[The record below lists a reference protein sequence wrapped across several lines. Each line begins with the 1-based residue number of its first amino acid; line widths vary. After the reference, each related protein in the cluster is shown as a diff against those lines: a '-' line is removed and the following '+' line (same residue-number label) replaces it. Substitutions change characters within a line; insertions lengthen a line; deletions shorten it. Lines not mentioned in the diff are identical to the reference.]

1 MIRHWQSWLIL
12 GAVILVAIAPMLE
25 RSYPITHSTHFN
37 LSWAIQYQHQF
48 FSGQLYPRWLEFSN
62 FGFGNA
68 TFAFYPPL
76 CMLAT
81 LPFRALGWGLEG
93 SLIGS
98 MALAMAILAAGLY
111 GLGDRLFP
119 RWIAILVA
127 ALGILSPYF
136 LVDIY
141 QRGSLGEVW
150 AIALIP
156 WINLTTLDIVA
167 EDVEDVEDVEDHY
180 PPNAINSDEDPDLSY
195 SDLSWRSLLTTAKT
209 LLKGKLLPL
218 TGAYTLLI
226 LSHLP
231 TLLIFTL
238 IWLPFPAWI
247 AAPGQRKAALYR
259 CYLAVVLA
267 LGLSAF
273 FLVPILLDSSS
284 VQLSALYS
292 SPDYLPQNRLL
303 LSGLW
308 QLQPQL
314 TEHWFDRGLLDLWW
328 LSVFVS
334 LGSGLVILLMAGGW
348 LPLAPQLGL
357 SSYWFVSS
365 SLALLMTTDLL
376 GWLYEPTYVLQG
388 IQFSWRWLAIPSVY
402 VPLLLGHGLATRDRS
417 HPSSPAHRGAVAVL
431 SGLLGVAIASQIVQ
445 GIIIAERASYDP
457 SSVHHFARLA
467 SQKTSSDTYTLPPG
481 ERFLNWHW
489 RRGEQLA
496 LVDVYEY
503 RAKWVNLE
511 MPPPQEYPLLA
522 WQDGGEGELSRDR
535 WQPGQRAFSAAN
547 PTLISQAVELRT
559 FDYPAWFV
567 RLDDRPWQRVEHTP
581 DGRIQ
586 VWIPPGVH
594 QVIIAYQGTFAEHL
608 GVIISSVTGLFIGLG
623 VALSIGQPP
632 QPAPKIPQS

>member
-12 GAVILVAIAPMLE
+12 GAVILLAIAPMLE

-37 LSWAIQYQHQF
+37 LSWAVQYQQQF

-98 MALAMAILAAGLY
+98 MALAMAILAGGLY
-111 GLGDRLFP
+111 RWGDRLFP
-119 RWIAILVA
+119 RPIAILVA

-141 QRGSLGEVW
+141 QRGSLGEIW

-156 WINLTTLDIVA
+156 WINLATLDIVNNP
-167 EDVEDVEDVEDHY
+167 HQ
-180 PPNAINSDEDPDLSY
+180 PNSRQPDNNPETPS
-195 SDLSWRSLLTTAKT
+195 RALLTTWRT
-209 LLKGKLLPL
+209 RLGGKLLPL
-218 TGAYTLLI
+218 TGYYSLLV

-259 CYLAVVLA
+259 CYLALLLA

-284 VQLSALYS
+284 VQLSALYN

-314 TEHWFDRGLLDLWW
+314 TEHWFDRSLLNLWW
-328 LSVFVS
+328 LLVFVS
-334 LGSGLVILLMAGGW
+334 LVSGFVTLLIACGW
-348 LPLAPQLGL
+348 LAKAPQLRL
-357 SSYWFVSS
+357 SSYWLVASS
-365 SLALLMTTDLL
+365 IALLMTTDLL
-376 GWLYEPTYVLQG
+376 GWLYPVTYVLQA
-388 IQFSWRWLAIPSVY
+388 IQFSWRWLAIPCVY
-402 VPLLLGHGLATRDRS
+402 VPLLLGYWLATSDRS

-431 SGLLGVAIASQIVQ
+431 SGLLGVAIVSQMAQ

-457 SSVHHFARLA
+457 SSVHQFARLA
-467 SQKTSSDTYTLPPG
+467 SQKTITDRYVLPPG
-481 ERFLNWHW
+481 ERFLNWYW

-496 LVDVYEY
+496 LIDVYEY

-511 MPPPQEYPLLA
+511 MPPSQEYPLLA
-522 WQDGGEGELSRDR
+522 WQDGGKGELARDR
-535 WQPGQRAFSAAN
+535 WEPGQRIFSAYN
-547 PTLISQAVELRT
+547 PTLTSQAVELRT
-559 FDYPAWFV
+559 FDYPAWFI
-567 RLDDRPWQRVEHTP
+567 RLDDRPWRRVDHTP

-594 QVIIAYQGTFAEHL
+594 QATIAYQGTFAEHL
-608 GVIISSVTGLFIGLG
+608 GLIITSMTGLFIGLG

-632 QPAPKIPQS
+632 QPTPNIPQS

>member
-48 FSGQLYPRWLEFSN
+48 FSGQVYPRWLEFSN

-98 MALAMAILAAGLY
+98 MALALAVLAAGLY

-156 WINLTTLDIVA
+156 WINLTTLDLV
-167 EDVEDVEDVEDHY
+167 VEDLVVEDYH
-180 PPNAINSDEDPDLSY
+180 PPNPLDSDNN
-195 SDLSWRSLLTTAKT
+195 SDLSWRGLLTTWRT
-209 LLKGKLLPL
+209 LLKGKRLPL

-247 AAPGQRKAALYR
+247 AAPGQRKSALSR

-273 FLVPILLDSSS
+273 FLIPILIDSGS
-284 VQLSALYS
+284 VQLSALYG
-292 SPDYLPQNRLL
+292 SPDYLPQNRLI

-308 QLQPQL
+308 QFQPQL
-314 TEHWFDRGLLDLWW
+314 TDHWFDRGLLDLWW
-328 LSVFVS
+328 LSVFVN

-348 LPLAPQLGL
+348 LAKAPQLRL
-357 SSYWFVSS
+357 SSYWLVCSS
-365 SLALLMTTDLL
+365 IALLMTTDLL

-388 IQFSWRWLAIPSVY
+388 IQFSWRWLAIPCVY
-402 VPLLLGHGLATRDRS
+402 VPLLLGHGLAYSDRS
-417 HPSSPAHRGAVAVL
+417 HPSSPARRGTVAVL
-431 SGLLGVAIASQIVQ
+431 CGLLGVAIATQIAQ
-445 GIIIAERASYDP
+445 GIIIAERANYDP
-457 SSVHHFARLA
+457 SSIHHFARLA
-467 SQKTSSDTYTLPPG
+467 SQKTVSDTYRLPPG
-481 ERFLNWHW
+481 EPFLNWHW

-511 MPPPQEYPLLA
+511 MPPTQEYPLLA
-522 WQDGGEGELSRDR
+522 WQDGGEGALSRDR
-535 WQPGQRAFSAAN
+535 WQPGQRAFLANN
-547 PTLISQAVELRT
+547 PTLVSQAVELRT

-567 RLDDRPWQRVEHTP
+567 RLDDRPWQRVDHTR

-594 QVIIAYQGTFAEHL
+594 QATIAYQGTFAEHL
-608 GVIISSVTGLFIGLG
+608 GVIITSVTGLFIGLG
-623 VALSIGQPP
+623 LALSHRLFC
-632 QPAPKIPQS
+632 